1 MYRQRSY
8 DNLQNNGKFNN
19 NSFKIKKSGLAP
31 VVSTTSKG
39 LSPPAIAATIQTATN
54 MTQTSPIQ
62 GTLPLNYS
70 YHTPQTSYNAIS
82 ANANLSSGSGGSGT
96 DTDGGGTST
105 NSSQNHQRR
114 HSNNNINTL
123 PRYLYQKNRGM
134 PFVGQCTNNDSNRST
149 SSSSRI
155 YAHKNSVYS
164 DCDFDEFESPLYHN
178 NNNEIV
184 ATHFQRGS
192 ECEPMLRN
200 NKKYHYNSNNHRS
213 SSNSSN
219 SSKKGYRRDSG
230 TIVQKYP
237 NSPYVSRKRHHRH
250 SNVYDYRTTNY
261 DLNAINEDMLN
272 ET

>member
-1 MYRQRSY
+1 MLPS
-8 DNLQNNGKFNN
+8 
-19 NSFKIKKSGLAP
+19 SGLAP

-39 LSPPAIAATIQTATN
+39 LSPPAIAATIQTATNNN

-114 HSNNNINTL
+114 HSNNHPINTL

-155 YAHKNSVYS
+155 YAHKNNVYS
-164 DCDFDEFESPLYHN
+164 DCDFDEFENSLYHN

-213 SSNSSN
+213 NSNN